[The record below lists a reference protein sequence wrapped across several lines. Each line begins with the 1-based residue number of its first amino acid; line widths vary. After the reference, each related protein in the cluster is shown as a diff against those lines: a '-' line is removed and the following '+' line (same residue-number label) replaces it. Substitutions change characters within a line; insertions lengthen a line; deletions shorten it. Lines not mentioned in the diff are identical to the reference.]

1 MLGKEII
8 AFIIYK
14 IHRVSSMRL
23 LSMRQPIKKHRVVP
37 RYQNLEKI
45 VGFCDFLFKPSHIG
59 EGLVRVDVSLLLSLR
74 QRK

>member
-1 MLGKEII
+1 MLTCWFIITYACMLGKEII

-45 VGFCDFLFKPSHIG
+45 VGFCDFLFKPLSVWG
-59 EGLVRVDVSLLLSLR
+59 EVW
-74 QRK
+74 